1 MELII
6 YGDASLNVT
15 PKSYHKTYIFSE
27 LLKAYLVTIGQKLV
41 EQSNIF

>member
-15 PKSYHKTYIFSE
+15 PKSYQKTYILSK
-27 LLKAYLVTIGQKLV
+27 LLNAYLVTIGQKLV

>member
-27 LLKAYLVTIGQKLV
+27 LFNAYLNNIGQKLV
-41 EQSNIF
+41 QQSNVF

>member
-1 MELII
+1 MDLII

-15 PKSYHKTYIFSE
+15 HKSNHKTYIFFE
-27 LLKAYLVTIGQKLV
+27 LLNAYLVTIGQKLV